1 MKKLGLT
8 LTAILFGC
16 ASYGPMNASGGFS
29 HQMISESVYEVQF
42 TGSAFNDLDEIS
54 DLAKLR
60 AAEIGRDLGFEYV
73 YFGSIENQS
82 FQNKSTTYTPQT
94 QTVATGR
101 VGNDKFVVNETYM
114 MPNTIAVNIPKIV
127 VRANYFDERPEQ
139 RLLSSDLHRVESLIQ
154 ALATKHNVKSLLI
167 SD

>member
-73 YFGSIENQS
+73 YFGSTENQS
-82 FQNKSTTYTPQT
+82 FQNKSTTYLLRRRRLQRDEW
-94 QTVATGR
+94 V
-101 VGNDKFVVNETYM
+101 
-114 MPNTIAVNIPKIV
+114 TINLWSTRHI
-127 VRANYFDERPEQ
+127 
-139 RLLSSDLHRVESLIQ
+139 
-154 ALATKHNVKSLLI
+154 
-167 SD
+167 